1 MVRFILFIGLDGK
14 IKEGVSSPI
23 WCDLYDY
30 LAGVGGWGYGVSSPI
45 WCDLYKGQKGREKA
59 KIKVSSPIWCDLY
72 ICRVINMI
80 MLLLCF

>member
-45 WCDLYKGQKGREKA
+45 WCDLY
-59 KIKVSSPIWCDLY
+59 